1 MIEPGSPIPQAVSA
15 RPAVRSAVV
24 MARALV
30 REHIIL
36 LRYDLF
42 CLCLNADADML
53 ISGADA
59 HFDGLGIGTGIVGQ
73 LDGERV
79 PLRNHSAA
87 ILQQMAH
94 FAVIFGRH
102 QPFTVCT

>member
-1 MIEPGSPIPQAVSA
+1 
-15 RPAVRSAVV
+15 

-59 HFDGLGIGTGIVGQ
+59 QFDGLGIGTGLVGQ

-79 PLRNHSAA
+79 PLRNYSAA